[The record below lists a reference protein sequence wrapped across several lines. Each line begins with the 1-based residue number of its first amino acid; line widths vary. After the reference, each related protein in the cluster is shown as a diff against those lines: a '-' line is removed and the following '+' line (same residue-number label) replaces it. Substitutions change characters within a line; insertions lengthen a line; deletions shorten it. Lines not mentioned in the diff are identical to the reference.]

1 MLHSKAM
8 LLEDRKIK
16 YWFEILTHLK
26 NIKNARLCFDNLI
39 LCEERKQ
46 VLCSVKRRLW
56 IFF

>member
-26 NIKNARLCFDNLI
+26 NIKNARLCFDI
-39 LCEERKQ
+39 SYC
-46 VLCSVKRRLW
+46 VKSENKYCAL
-56 IFF
+56 